1 LEDKATIVD
10 SGNKWL
16 VGAQII
22 INAPASEIFAIVS
35 NPKMH
40 PQIDGSKMVKGGIT
54 GPDHL
59 KMGDTFYMHM
69 SIGIP
74 YVMRNKVVE
83 YKHNEVIGWRPIARN
98 IWRYELSPISASS
111 TLVTQW
117 MDGRNAPKLLMKREI
132 RWAAKAIAK
141 TLVNLKKIVER
152 H

>member
-1 LEDKATIVD
+1 
-10 SGNKWL
+10 
-16 VGAQII
+16 
-22 INAPASEIFAIVS
+22 
-35 NPKMH
+35 
-40 PQIDGSKMVKGGIT
+40 
-54 GPDHL
+54 
-59 KMGDTFYMHM
+59 MGDTFYMHM

-83 YKHNEVIGWRPIARN
+83 YKHNEVIGWRPLARN
-98 IWRYELSPISASS
+98 IWRYELSPISANS

-117 MDGRNAPKLLMKREI
+117 MDGRKAPKLLMKREI

>member
-1 LEDKATIVD
+1 
-10 SGNKWL
+10 
-16 VGAQII
+16 
-22 INAPASEIFAIVS
+22 
-35 NPKMH
+35 
-40 PQIDGSKMVKGGIT
+40 MVKGGIT

-83 YKHNEVIGWRPIARN
+83 YKHNEVIGWRPLARN
-98 IWRYELSPISASS
+98 IWRYELSPISANSS
-111 TLVTQW
+111 LVTQW
-117 MDGRNAPKLLMKREI
+117 MDGRKAPKLLMKREI